1 MKRLLFLLLAL
12 VAAPAFAGIAEA
24 PANTLQVSLIT
35 YGPGDIY
42 WERFGHDAVE
52 LRDPASGEAIAFNYG
67 VFDFDEAGFLLNFAR
82 GIMRYRMDAVP
93 TSEDV
98 QFYASEG
105 RNVTRQRLAFTPAQ
119 AEDLRRFLFWNIQPQ
134 NTRYNY
140 NYYVDNCATRVRDA
154 LDRALGGQLHAYLAK
169 RPGGMTYRQQTARL
183 MSNQTWLM
191 LGMDLGLGPY
201 ADQPMDALKESFLP
215 MVLRDE
221 VAGMYVSDGVGGS
234 RPLVQSTEV
243 LAKATIEQPP
253 AMAPEL
259 GLPLFGVGL
268 VLAVLLLAAGAY
280 REYLAARIVYGV
292 VATLWLLFAGLA
304 GLVMLGL
311 WAFTQH
317 QSGWANANLL
327 IYQPLAFLLLP
338 AVWRGYGKLSGRII
352 WTCVALAVLALVL
365 HAFPFYIQRNFP
377 WVGLGLPIWLALG
390 ASRFHK

>member
-1 MKRLLFLLLAL
+1 LKRLLFLLLAL
-12 VAAPAFAGIAEA
+12 ISAPAFAGIAEA
-24 PANTLQVSLIT
+24 PADTLQVSLIT

-82 GIMRYRMDAVP
+82 GIMRYRMDALP

-98 QFYASEG
+98 QFYVSEG

-119 AEDLRRFLFWNIQPQ
+119 TEDLRRFLFWNIQPR

-140 NYYVDNCATRVRDA
+140 NYYLDNCATRVRDA
-154 LDRALGGQLHAYLAK
+154 LDHALGGQLNAALAK
-169 RPGGMTYRQQTARL
+169 RPGGMTFRQQTARL

-191 LGMDLGLGPY
+191 LGMDLGLGPF

-221 VAGMYVSDGVGGS
+221 IAGINVADGAGGS

-253 AMAPEL
+253 VVAPEL

-268 VLAVLLLAAGAY
+268 ALAVLLMAAGAY
-280 REYLAARIVYGV
+280 REYRAVRIFYGV
-292 VATLWLLFAGLA
+292 VATVWLLFAGVA

-311 WAFTQH
+311 WTLTQH
-317 QSGWANANLL
+317 QSAWANANLL

-338 AVWRGYGKLSGRII
+338 AVWRGYGAFSARIV
-352 WTCVALAVLALVL
+352 WACVILAVLALVL
-365 HAFPFYIQRNFP
+365 HALPGYAQRNFP
-377 WVGLGLPIWLALG
+377 WVGLGLPVWLALA
-390 ASRFHK
+390 ASRFRR